1 MANNKIDNLTIEG
14 ARIMFRNFSGK
25 EGKFNRAGD
34 RNFCVIIDDPD
45 MVKKLAKDGWNIKV
59 WQPKDED
66 SEPVNY
72 IPVKLRYDMV
82 PPKVYR
88 ISSITGKQ
96 VLMTEDMIDAFDSED
111 FRNVDLILHPYPW
124 EINGKTGVTAYVKTM
139 YVTVE
144 EDALAA
150 KYAVK
155 GDRPY
160 DAVGPNEESGLPF

>member
-66 SEPVNY
+66 AEPVNY

-96 VLMTEDMIDAFDSED
+96 LLMTEDMIDAFDSED
-111 FRNVDLILHPYPW
+111 FRNDFVAMLLRKQRYLAERVRQMSSQERSLQLRRSVP
-124 EINGKTGVTAYVKTM
+124 
-139 YVTVE
+139 
-144 EDALAA
+144 ALPQSPI
-150 KYAVK
+150 
-155 GDRPY
+155 G
-160 DAVGPNEESGLPF
+160 